1 MTEKVSR
8 DDYFTAA
15 FELLAAGGKSA
26 LTTTAVCRRIG
37 VTTGSLYHHFGSGAA
52 FYRAVIDYWE
62 NDVTV
67 AQRRRVDAVAD
78 PRERLATLEQAAREA
93 DHEVEK
99 AIRSWA
105 MADRYVAAAQQ
116 RVDQVR
122 HEHLTKHYIEAG
134 FTPARAKCADESPL
148 NQPIWLAP
156 PGAPGIVPVH
166 PKLLSSQMP
175 QSKPNG
181 VENHR
186 PGLSA
191 IRKPSKSS
199 LAYLLVSGYG
209 FFCGSAAAGSA
220 APTDIAKPATAP
232 AIANNLRDMICLSP
246 VSQ

>member
-62 NDVTV
+62 NDVTA

-78 PRERLATLEQAAREA
+78 PRERLAALEQAAREA

-134 FTPARAKCADESPL
+134 FGPAQADTLARIGFSILIGAQQFGTRVDHKRL
-148 NQPIWLAP
+148 NAALDEYSIW
-156 PGAPGIVPVH
+156 INSSVP
-166 PKLLSSQMP
+166 
-175 QSKPNG
+175 
-181 VENHR
+181 
-186 PGLSA
+186 
-191 IRKPSKSS
+191 
-199 LAYLLVSGYG
+199 
-209 FFCGSAAAGSA
+209 AAATTS
-220 APTDIAKPATAP
+220 
-232 AIANNLRDMICLSP
+232 R
-246 VSQ
+246 

>member
-15 FELLAAGGKSA
+15 FELLAIGGKSA

-52 FYRAVIDYWE
+52 LYRAVIDYWE

-105 MADRYVAAAQQ
+105 LADRYVAAAQQ

-134 FTPARAKCADESPL
+134 FTPARADTLARIGFSILVGAQQFGTRVDHKRLNSALDEYSAWV
-148 NQPIWLAP
+148 N
-156 PGAPGIVPVH
+156 
-166 PKLLSSQMP
+166 SS
-175 QSKPNG
+175 
-181 VENHR
+181 V
-186 PGLSA
+186 SA
-191 IRKPSKSS
+191 EVTTSH
-199 LAYLLVSGYG
+199 
-209 FFCGSAAAGSA
+209 
-220 APTDIAKPATAP
+220 
-232 AIANNLRDMICLSP
+232 
-246 VSQ
+246 